1 MRTDMGK
8 KTVIF
13 KISTIGK
20 ITISNHSV
28 SIISNVRNSN
38 TYILFLEGSVDFSN
52 LMRISNIE

>member
-1 MRTDMGK
+1 MGK

-38 TYILFLEGSVDFSN
+38 TYILFLEGSVYFSN